1 MYLIA
6 EIGFNHGGD
15 MELAARMIKAAA
27 ENGAD
32 AVKFQS
38 YRGID
43 LLLPSS
49 EHFEMVK
56 KREMDL
62 GRHQEL
68 KDIATECGVDFMST
82 PFSRWAVDILEK
94 VGVPRYK
101 IASMDVNN
109 NHLLSLVAETG
120 KPVILSTGM
129 ATIAEIATAVEL
141 LLSKG
146 TKDLTL
152 LHCVSKY
159 PSSAEDLNLTA
170 IPYLKEVFG
179 LPVGY
184 SDHYPGVKA
193 CLAAYFHG
201 ASVIETHFTTDT
213 TLPGPDN
220 AHSADPQGLASLVED
235 MKLFDTMAGQGAEQF
250 LTRPDAHKAGVFRR
264 GIYAA
269 KALKPGTPLTEDDL
283 LFCRPANEFSPND
296 WEQIKGITVKREIN
310 ANDPV
315 TLKALTG
322 D

>member
-15 MELAARMIKAAA
+15 MKLAAKMIKAAA
-27 ENGAD
+27 ESGAD

-38 YRGID
+38 YRGVD
-43 LLLPSS
+43 LLLPTN
-49 EHFEMVK
+49 ERFEMVES
-56 KREMDL
+56 REMDL
-62 GRHQEL
+62 ARHQEL
-68 KDIATECGVDFMST
+68 KDMATASGIDFMST
-82 PFSRWAVDILEK
+82 PFSRWAVELLETLD
-94 VGVPRYK
+94 VPRYK
-101 IASMDVNN
+101 IASMDVTN

-141 LLSKG
+141 LLTKG

-159 PSSAEDLNLTA
+159 PASAKDLNLTA
-170 IPYLKEVFG
+170 IPYLKEAFG
-179 LPVGY
+179 MPVGY
-184 SDHYPGVKA
+184 SDHYPGVKG

-201 ASVIETHFTTDT
+201 ATVIETHFTTDV
-213 TLPGPDN
+213 TLPGRDN
-220 AHSADPQGLASLVED
+220 AHSAAPEELASLVAD
-235 MKLFDTMAGQGAEQF
+235 IKLYDTMAGQGQELF
-250 LTRPDAHKAGVFRR
+250 LTRPDAHKAGAFRR

-269 KALKPGTPLTEDDL
+269 KTLKPGTPLAEQDL

-296 WEQIKGITVKREIN
+296 WERLKGITVKREIN
-310 ANDPV
+310 PYDRI